1 MIKYYKISF
10 ADGRK
15 IFIQFNEETK
25 MGVEVTPKSL
35 VISKGE
41 YVVAEP
47 SSAEDFFA
55 VLDCFQK
62 KLRNNLEI

>member
-1 MIKYYKISF
+1 MIKYYKINF
-10 ADGRK
+10 TDGRK

-41 YVVAEP
+41 YMVAEP
-47 SSAEDFFA
+47 TTAEAFYE
-55 VLDCFQK
+55 VLDTFQK
-62 KLRNNLEI
+62 KLKCNLEI